1 MEGELWTD
9 VHIYVVWSM
18 RKSLA
23 NKTYVYSSLNIFQKA
38 HINYYYQ
45 LFYRTQQ
52 CQHLNCLVCANGS
65 VVNHDSTITTCCP
78 RLSLSF
84 SI

>member
-38 HINYYYQ
+38 Q
-45 LFYRTQQ
+45 T
-52 CQHLNCLVCANGS
+52 
-65 VVNHDSTITTCCP
+65 TITNY
-78 RLSLSF
+78 
-84 SI
+84 SIEHNNVNISTAWSVPMVVL

>member
-23 NKTYVYSSLNIFQKA
+23 NKTYVYSSLNIFQKTVKFRFL
-38 HINYYYQ
+38 II
-45 LFYRTQQ
+45 R
-52 CQHLNCLVCANGS
+52 V
-65 VVNHDSTITTCCP
+65 I
-78 RLSLSF
+78 
-84 SI
+84 